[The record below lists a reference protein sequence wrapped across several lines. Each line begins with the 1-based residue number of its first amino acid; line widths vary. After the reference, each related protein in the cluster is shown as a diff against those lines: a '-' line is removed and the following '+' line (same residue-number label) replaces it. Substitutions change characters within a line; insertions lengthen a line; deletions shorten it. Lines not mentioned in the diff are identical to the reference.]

1 MTSLFDK
8 LFVFSAHA
16 FKTPRWGA
24 ALAFAMLVS
33 ACGGGGGTAGGAGN
47 TPPPAPAPAINVSA
61 AGFATIKVRSQPRG
75 YVVLEERLTSIFE
88 QGPVRRISAALNN
101 SAASG
106 TYTAPAGWSVIDFA
120 LHPSGDITV
129 ALADLRQVRLVR
141 LDRFAVVRHELALTD
156 AQAPLDP
163 YFEYEGAIKDDT
175 AMVPALMRNAI
186 RLAPLG
192 EDVGVALR
200 TGRNAVVAYRYNSA
214 ASGYTRAWRT
224 LVEPGTEIGARLL
237 VTGSFDTFDQ
247 LENHI
252 AITFDA
258 DTNGTMAVGV
268 VGATYHSFLF
278 KAHAEYF
285 GEPVNANYGVL
296 VTRLT
301 ATGTRLGT
309 TLVNTGRISEAHS
322 LRAANGNFSLVGRV
336 FSEQRSDGTGWN
348 AYVAIVNGTSGT
360 LHAYRVLDFD
370 RGDVLFDIAPLTQGR
385 YLVGGTTGY
394 IQNPGGASISEE
406 GQPLLAVL
414 DEDGSLRQRIAVAS
428 GPRQNQVRSLWQHST
443 GNWLIGGMVNGPGT
457 HSGDGALSLV
467 TADGF
472 VRETV
477 LTVP

>member
-1 MTSLFDK
+1 MTSSFDIF
-8 LFVFSAHA
+8 FVFPLHVLR
-16 FKTPRWGA
+16 TLMWCVV
-24 ALAFAMLVS
+24 LAFVLLVT

-47 TPPPAPAPAINVSA
+47 APPPAPTPVISVSTT
-61 AGFATIKVRSQPRG
+61 GFATIKVRSQARG

-88 QGPVRRISAALNN
+88 QGPARRIHAALNN

-106 TYTAPAGWSVIDFA
+106 IYTVPTAWSVIDFA

-129 ALADLRQVRLVR
+129 ALADLRNVRLVR
-141 LDRFAVVRHELALTD
+141 LDRFAMVRHELALTD

-163 YFEYEGAIKDDT
+163 YFEYEGGVKDDS
-175 AMVPALMRNAI
+175 AMVPTLMRNAV

-214 ASGYTRAWRT
+214 ANGYTRAWRT

-237 VTGSFDTFDQ
+237 VTGSFDTFGQ

-252 AITFDA
+252 GITFDA
-258 DTNGTMAVGV
+258 DAQGNMAVGV
-268 VGATYHSFLF
+268 VGASYHSFLF
-278 KAHAEYF
+278 KAHAQYF
-285 GEPVNANYGVL
+285 GEPINANYGVL
-296 VTRLT
+296 ITRLT

-322 LRAANGNFSLVGRV
+322 LRATNGNFSLVGRV
-336 FSEQRSDGTGWN
+336 FSEQRGDGTGWN
-348 AYVAIVNGTSGT
+348 AYVAIVNGTSGD

-370 RGDVLFDIAPLTQGR
+370 RGDVLFDIAPLAQGR

-406 GQPLLAVL
+406 GQPVLAVL
-414 DEDGSLRQRIAVAS
+414 EEDGSLRQRIPFT
-428 GPRQNQVRSLWQHST
+428 GGLRQNQVRSLWQHST

-457 HSGDGALSLV
+457 HSGDSALSLI

-472 VRETV
+472 VLETV
-477 LTVP
+477 LTVQ